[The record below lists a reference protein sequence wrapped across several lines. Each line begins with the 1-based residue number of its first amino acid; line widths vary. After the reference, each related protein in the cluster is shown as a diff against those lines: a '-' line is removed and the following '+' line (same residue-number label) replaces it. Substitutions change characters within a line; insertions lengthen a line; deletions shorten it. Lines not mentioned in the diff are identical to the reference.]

1 MKKVVI
7 IEDNE
12 IVARL
17 YENKLKAAGNTVH
30 VAMNGKEG
38 LEMIHSI
45 KPNLVLLDL
54 MLPEMS
60 GVEIIKAIRKDYR
73 YSSLP
78 IMAYSSADEDI
89 LEQAAEAGSTT
100 VVSKNRS
107 SLKEILEQFNELME
121 STRGWQVYNPEHFK
135 DERKPEENGSGNG
148 NGSKTTLGQILV
160 VEDDLLV
167 AKLIKDIIEKAG
179 FAPVVIHDG
188 QEAMRLLTS
197 EANFKAAVLDVELP
211 KIKGTDLLKY
221 MRTEKRL
228 QYVPTMVMTAA
239 ENSVRMQLESYNA
252 GATFFVPKP
261 FERSLFETLLKSLIR
276 VKS

>member
-38 LEMIHSI
+38 LDLIYNI

-60 GVEIIKAIRKDYR
+60 GVEIIKAIRKDHR
-73 YSSLP
+73 YSSVP
-78 IMAYSSADEDI
+78 IMAYSSADEDV

-121 STRGWQVYNPEHFK
+121 STRGWHIYNPEHFK
-135 DERKPEENGSGNG
+135 DERKAEEKENGG
-148 NGSKTTLGQILV
+148 KTTHGQILV

-188 QEAMRLLTS
+188 QEAMRLLAS
-197 EANFKAAVLDVELP
+197 EANFNAAILDVELP

-239 ENSVRMQLESYNA
+239 ENSVRMQLESYDA

>member
-30 VAMNGKEG
+30 VALNGKEG
-38 LEMIHSI
+38 IELIHSV

-60 GVEIIKAIRKDYR
+60 GVKIIKTIRNDHR
-73 YSSLP
+73 FSRLP
-78 IMAYSSADEDI
+78 IMAYSSAGEDI

-100 VVSKNRS
+100 VVSKNKS
-107 SLKEILEQFNELME
+107 SLREILQQFNDLLG
-121 STRGWQVYNPEHFK
+121 STRSWEIYNPEHFK
-135 DERKPEENGSGNG
+135 NERKLEENGDENG
-148 NGSKTTLGQILV
+148 NKTALGQILV
-160 VEDDLLV
+160 VEDDLIV
-167 AKLIKDIIEKAG
+167 ARLIKDIIEKAG
-179 FAPVVIHDG
+179 FAPIVIHDG
-188 QEAMRLLTS
+188 QEAMRLIAS
-197 EANFKAAVLDVELP
+197 EANFRAAILDVELP

-221 MRTEKRL
+221 MRSEKRL

-239 ENSVRMQLESYNA
+239 ENSVRMQLESYSA
-252 GATFFVPKP
+252 GATFSSRN
-261 FERSLFETLLKSLIR
+261 RSSVRCLKFC
-276 VKS
+276 